1 MNSKFHGSL
10 LPLRCGLMLA
20 VSGASGATPAGPGYD
35 AVFVGMTVPDRVRA
49 TEVFPATITLRN
61 TGTNPWQ
68 GWPIRLRSV
77 NPKTNTVWGTDYI
90 LIAQGTVVQPGSNYT
105 FRSHLRAPRETGP
118 AGFQWQ
124 MCQDGVKWFGEATPA
139 RTIEVLAG
147 APETNQPLAVATPG
161 ADGRA
166 MLKFADFEYAGS
178 FKPPRTVGEAR
189 GAFSESGL
197 ALRTGPD
204 NHERL
209 LMNFTH
215 PKQVLF
221 AVEIPPLVRITNG
234 QHAALNTARVTT
246 VWGSVKLLS
255 PGNDPISPNGGFA
268 WIEKTRTLLWT
279 WYHGYKTGEA
289 PPVLGATRLGENG
302 STTSLGPWRVSV
314 PGGLYKSYWGGVIAL
329 PPAFA
334 AHYTDGQTLALGF
347 GGYYSIC
354 AAASRGPA
362 LGAIPFPDPEQST
375 VPVTTLLAH
384 PHDSPAP
391 RDGNY
396 FNANCGFWSEQPG
409 DRLNGTWSFDDYC
422 RAGVFIET
430 PSTHGYLAFVRLGT
444 GRLGYDF
451 GTITSAGTAEY
462 WYLYDP
468 CELGEAALGHRQPGQ
483 VKPASMSQ
491 VSYPLGRTVIGACF
505 DPQKRLLYVCTSW
518 AYPEG
523 LESYPI
529 VHAYRLKSPD
539 PE

>member
-1 MNSKFHGSL
+1 VVTGS
-10 LPLRCGLMLA
+10 
-20 VSGASGATPAGPGYD
+20 SGASPAGPEYN
-35 AVFVGMTVPDRVRA
+35 AAFVNMAIPDRVRA
-49 TEVFPATITLRN
+49 AEVFPVAITLRN
-61 TGTNPWQ
+61 TGTNAWQ
-68 GWPIRLRSV
+68 GWSIRLRSIA
-77 NPKTNTVWGTDYI
+77 PRSNTVWGTDYI
-90 LIAQGTVVQPGSNYT
+90 LIAQGTVVPPGSNYT
-105 FRSHLRAPRETGP
+105 FRSHLRAPGKAGP

-124 MCQDGVKWFGEATPA
+124 MCQDGVTWFGEATPA
-139 RTIEVLAG
+139 RMMEVMAG
-147 APETNQPLAVATPG
+147 APETNQPIAVAAPG

-178 FKPPRTVGEAR
+178 FKPPRTVDDAR

-204 NHERL
+204 GRERL

-221 AVEIPPLVRITNG
+221 EVEIPPLVRITNG
-234 QHAALNTARVTT
+234 QHAVLNTARVTT
-246 VWGSVKLLS
+246 AWGSVKLLS
-255 PGNDPISPNGGFA
+255 SGNDPISPNGGFV
-268 WIEKTRTLLWT
+268 WIEHTHTLLWT

-289 PPVLGATRLGENG
+289 PPVLGATRLGEDG
-302 STTSLGPWRVSV
+302 SMTSLGPWRVSA
-314 PGGLYKSYWGGVIAL
+314 PGGLYKSYWGGVVAL

-334 AHYTDGQTLALGF
+334 AHYTGGQTLALGF

-362 LGAIPFPDPEQST
+362 LGAIPSPDPAQST

-391 RDGNY
+391 RDGDY
-396 FNANCGFWSEQPG
+396 FNANCGFWNEQPR
-409 DRLNGTWSFDDYC
+409 DLWHGTWSFDDYC

-468 CELGEAALGHRQPGQ
+468 CELGETALGQRQPGQ
-483 VKPASMSQ
+483 VRPASMTH
-491 VSYPLGRTVIGACF
+491 VIYPLGRTVTGACF
-505 DPQKRLLYVCTSW
+505 DPRKHLLYVCTSW

-523 LESYPI
+523 LESYPV
-529 VHAYRLKSPD
+529 VHAYHLRSP
-539 PE
+539 ESE